1 MVRAGVREQALPV
14 SEPVRRR
21 KKHFH
26 GKEENQRLLLYLR
39 MTQMVARV
47 ARFRLRLLRSRA
59 TISSVKNRISSLKV
73 YRTERALV
81 TLGATTQQSTTRR
94 SLKVAANVL

>member
-47 ARFRLRLLRSRA
+47 SRSRLR
-59 TISSVKNRISSLKV
+59 
-73 YRTERALV
+73 
-81 TLGATTQQSTTRR
+81 
-94 SLKVAANVL
+94 